1 MKKLCLIL
9 LVVVSTLFFC
19 SINAFGYKKIK
30 CFMPQTPEIDLQGVK
45 RIAVLDFRGNDELS
59 RQAGKFLA
67 DRMIEYFLMENRG
80 ISDIKG
86 FFSKKEGVTLIKGV
100 GTKVFEV
107 VERSR
112 LNTVLAEQ
120 SIGEA
125 GLVSD
130 AEAAKI
136 GELLGVEVILSGD
149 VSDNR
154 EDASSREI
162 HKTYK
167 DNQEVSYAVNCIT
180 RKVKVAANVRIV
192 NAKTGQILATRQVPY
207 ELTDKWCEDRSEKL
221 RDGGEMAGVCASSV
235 AWDLVN
241 LINPWYALAEFE
253 LDKVKADQ
261 FKEEADN
268 AAEAAEKYELDKAY
282 AVYRK
287 LYDADSY
294 NPQFLYNMG
303 VLYEVTGDFNK
314 AKEMYEGAASLKD
327 DNKYKEATKRINRRV
342 VLVPFYANIGMAIVP
357 YDFESAA
364 SNASLTAQK
373 IQVKGKSQDRIEIMA
388 EPNPGAAV
396 VAKVPGEIQLEVI
409 STEGE
414 WYQVKLLGGKQGY
427 IHKSNTKQ

>member
-1 MKKLCLIL
+1 MRKLCIIL
-9 LVVVSTLFFC
+9 LVVASALFLC
-19 SINAFGYKKIK
+19 NISAFGYKKIK
-30 CFMPQTPEIDLQGVK
+30 CFMPETPEIDLQGAK

-59 RQAGKFLA
+59 RQTGKFLA
-67 DRMIEYFLMENRG
+67 DKMIEYFLMENRG
-80 ISDIKG
+80 ISEIKG
-86 FFSKKEGVTLIKGV
+86 FFSRQEGVTLIKGV
-100 GTKVFEV
+100 GTKVFDV

-130 AEAAKI
+130 AQAAKI

-149 VSDNR
+149 VSDYR
-154 EDASSREI
+154 EDTPSREV

-167 DNQEVSYAVNCIT
+167 DRQEVEYAVNCIT
-180 RKVKVAANVRIV
+180 RKVKIAANIRIV

-221 RDGGEMAGVCASSV
+221 RDAGEMAGVCASSV
-235 AWDLVN
+235 AWDFVN

-261 FKEEADN
+261 FKEMADN
-268 AAEAAEKYELDKAY
+268 AAQAAEKYELDKAY

-287 LYDADSY
+287 LYESDSY

-303 VLYEVTGDFNK
+303 VLYEATGDFNK

-327 DNKYKEATKRINRRV
+327 DNKYKEAAKRINRRV
-342 VLVPFYANIGMAIVP
+342 VLVPFYANVGMAIVP

-373 IQVKGKSQDRIEIMA
+373 IQVKGKSQDRIDIMA

-396 VAKVPGEIQLEVI
+396 VARVPGEIQLEVI
-409 STEGE
+409 SVEGD

-427 IHKSNTKQ
+427 INKSNIK